1 MKFVLLTL
9 LSLYFSASLS
19 NEQAP
24 PHSFNL
30 KNGMQ
35 VVVIENKRA
44 PVIAQMIWYN
54 FGSGIEKTGKSGLAH
69 FMEHLMF
76 KGTRKFPDNY
86 YSNYISKIG
95 GSENAFTSYDYTAY
109 YQVFPKSE
117 LKKMMKMEADR
128 MTNLTLTKENV
139 EIEKQVILEER
150 FQRIESD
157 PSSKLDE
164 SMRSILFPNHYYGR
178 PIIGWRHEI
187 EGLTYEDVLSFYKE
201 NYKPNNAILVLSG
214 DVDLEK
220 AKKLSKKYFGKI
232 RKGKQESKLGKITD
246 PDLNTNIFVKM
257 QHSTV
262 KQPIWKKFY
271 RTTSYN
277 SDVNNSIALDM
288 GFKIVASGTSSL
300 LYENLVEEKKIF
312 SVVGGYFQGLT
323 KGEGNVYLYAIPNE
337 KKTSSE
343 IDNIIM
349 NEFKEIINKKL
360 TPKRFEIEK
369 KKYFFDTIYKKDG
382 VLNPAQIYGEALT
395 VGLTLDDIKKWQ
407 EKVNNIS
414 LNDVKKALEKLYENK
429 NYVLGELLN

>member
-1 MKFVLLTL
+1 MRFVLLII
-9 LSLYFSASLS
+9 LSLYYSVSFSDEKDTL
-19 NEQAP
+19 
-24 PHSFNL
+24 HSFKL
-30 KNGMQ
+30 KNGME

-86 YSNYISKIG
+86 YSNFISKIG

-128 MTNLTLTKENV
+128 MTNLTLTQENV
-139 EIEKQVILEER
+139 EIEKRVILEER

-187 EGLTYEDVLSFYKE
+187 EGLSYEDVLSFYKE

-232 RKGKQESKLGKITD
+232 RKGKQESKLEVTD

-257 QHSTV
+257 QHPTV

-271 RTTSYN
+271 RTISYK
-277 SDVNNSIALDM
+277 SDIDNSIALDM

-300 LYENLVEEKKIF
+300 LYQNLVEDKKIF

-323 KGEGNVYLYAIPNE
+323 KGEGNVYLYAISKE
-337 KKTSSE
+337 KKDSNE
-343 IDNIIM
+343 IDKIIM
-349 NEFKEIINKKL
+349 NEFKKIINEKL
-360 TPKRFEIEK
+360 TSERFEIEK

-395 VGLTLDDIKKWQ
+395 VGLAFDDINKWQ
-407 EKVNNIS
+407 ERLNNIS
-414 LNDVKKALEKLYENK
+414 LDDVKKALEKLYENK
-429 NYVLGELLN
+429 NYVIGELSN

>member
-1 MKFVLLTL
+1 MRFVLLII
-9 LSLYFSASLS
+9 LSLYYSVSFSDEKDTL
-19 NEQAP
+19 
-24 PHSFNL
+24 HSFKL
-30 KNGMQ
+30 KNGME

-54 FGSGIEKTGKSGLAH
+54 FGSGIEKSGKSGLAH

-76 KGTRKFPDNY
+76 KGTRKLPDNY
-86 YSNYISKIG
+86 YSNFISKIG
-95 GSENAFTSYDYTAY
+95 GSENALTSYDYTAY

-128 MTNLTLTKENV
+128 MTNLTLTQENV
-139 EIEKQVILEER
+139 EIEKRVILEER

-232 RKGKQESKLGKITD
+232 RKGKQESKLEVTD

-257 QHSTV
+257 QHPTV

-271 RTTSYN
+271 RTISYK
-277 SDVNNSIALDM
+277 SDIDNSIALDM
-288 GFKIVASGTSSL
+288 CFKIVASGTSSL
-300 LYENLVEEKKIF
+300 LYQNLVEDKKIF

-323 KGEGNVYLYAIPNE
+323 KGEGNVYLYAISKE
-337 KKTSSE
+337 KKDSNE
-343 IDNIIM
+343 IDKIIM
-349 NEFKEIINKKL
+349 NEFKKIINEKL
-360 TPKRFEIEK
+360 TSERFEIEK
-369 KKYFFDTIYKKDG
+369 IKYFFDTIYKKDG
-382 VLNPAQIYGEALT
+382 VLNPAQIYGEALS
-395 VGLTLDDIKKWQ
+395 VGLTFDDINKWQ
-407 EKVNNIS
+407 ERLNNIS

-429 NYVLGELLN
+429 NYVIGELSN

>member
-1 MKFVLLTL
+1 MRIVLLII
-9 LSLYFSASLS
+9 LSLYFSNSFS
-19 NEQAP
+19 NEQTS
-24 PHSFNL
+24 PHYFLL
-30 KNGMQ
+30 KNGME

-54 FGSGIEKTGKSGLAH
+54 FGSGIEKIGKSGLAH

-117 LKKMMKMEADR
+117 LKKIMKMEADR

-139 EIEKQVILEER
+139 EIEKRVILEER

-187 EGLTYEDVLSFYKE
+187 EELTYEDVLSFYKE

-232 RKGKQESKLGKITD
+232 RSKKEEPKLRVTD
-246 PDLNTNIFVKM
+246 PDLSTNIFVKM
-257 QHSTV
+257 KHPTV

-271 RTTSYN
+271 RTISYK
-277 SDVNNSIALDM
+277 SDVNNAIALDM
-288 GFKIVASGTSSL
+288 GLKIVASGTSSL
-300 LYENLVEEKKIF
+300 LYQNLVEDEKIF

-323 KGEGNVYLYAIPNE
+323 KGEGNVYLYAILKE
-337 KKTSSE
+337 KKSSNE

-349 NEFKEIINKKL
+349 NQFKKIVDEKL
-360 TPKRFEIEK
+360 TLERFEIEK

-382 VLNPAQIYGEALT
+382 ILNPAQIYGEALT
-395 VGLTLDDIKKWQ
+395 VGLTLDEIKKWQ
-407 EKVNNIS
+407 ERVNNVT
-414 LNDVKKALEKLYENK
+414 LNDVKKALEELYENK
-429 NYVLGELLN
+429 NYVVGELSN

>member
-1 MKFVLLTL
+1 MRFVLLII
-9 LSLYFSASLS
+9 LSLYYSVSFSDEKDTL
-19 NEQAP
+19 
-24 PHSFNL
+24 HSFKL
-30 KNGMQ
+30 KNGME

-86 YSNYISKIG
+86 YSNFISKIG

-128 MTNLTLTKENV
+128 MTNLTLTQENV
-139 EIEKQVILEER
+139 EIEKRVILEER

-187 EGLTYEDVLSFYKE
+187 EGLSYEDVLSFYKE

-232 RKGKQESKLGKITD
+232 RKGKQESKLEVTD

-257 QHSTV
+257 QHPTV

-271 RTTSYN
+271 RTISYK
-277 SDVNNSIALDM
+277 SDIDNSIALDM

-300 LYENLVEEKKIF
+300 LYQNLVEDKKIF

-323 KGEGNVYLYAIPNE
+323 KGEGNVYLYAISKEKKDSNEIDKIIMDEFKKIINE
-337 KKTSSE
+337 KLTSE
-343 IDNIIM
+343 
-349 NEFKEIINKKL
+349 
-360 TPKRFEIEK
+360 RFEIEK

-395 VGLTLDDIKKWQ
+395 VGLAFDDINKWQ
-407 EKVNNIS
+407 ERLNNIS
-414 LNDVKKALEKLYENK
+414 LDDVKKALEKLYENK
-429 NYVLGELLN
+429 NYVIGELSN

>member
-1 MKFVLLTL
+1 MRFVLLII
-9 LSLYFSASLS
+9 LSLYYSVSFSDEKDTL
-19 NEQAP
+19 
-24 PHSFNL
+24 HSFKL
-30 KNGMQ
+30 KNGME

-86 YSNYISKIG
+86 YSNFISKIG

-128 MTNLTLTKENV
+128 MTNLTLTQENV
-139 EIEKQVILEER
+139 EIEKRVILEER

-232 RKGKQESKLGKITD
+232 RKGKQESKPKVTD

-257 QHSTV
+257 QHPTV

-271 RTTSYN
+271 RTISYK
-277 SDVNNSIALDM
+277 SDIDNSIALDM

-300 LYENLVEEKKIF
+300 LYQNLVEDKKIF

-323 KGEGNVYLYAIPNE
+323 KGEGNVYLYAISKE
-337 KKTSSE
+337 KKDSNE
-343 IDNIIM
+343 IDKIIM
-349 NEFKEIINKKL
+349 NEFKKIINEKL
-360 TPKRFEIEK
+360 TSERFEIEK

-395 VGLTLDDIKKWQ
+395 VGLAFDDINKWQ
-407 EKVNNIS
+407 ERLNNIS
-414 LNDVKKALEKLYENK
+414 LDDVKKALEKLYENK
-429 NYVLGELLN
+429 NYVIGELSN

>member
-1 MKFVLLTL
+1 MRLVLLIII
-9 LSLYFSASLS
+9 SLFFSHSFS
-19 NEQAP
+19 EEINS
-24 PHSFNL
+24 PHSFVL
-30 KNGMQ
+30 KNGMK
-35 VVVIENKRA
+35 VIVIENKRA
-44 PVIAQMIWYN
+44 PVIAQMVWYN
-54 FGSGIEKTGKSGLAH
+54 FGSGIEETGKSGLAH

-109 YQVFPKSE
+109 YQIFPKSE

-187 EGLTYEDVLSFYKE
+187 EELRYEDVLSFYKE

-220 AKKLSKKYFGKI
+220 AKKLSKKYYGKI
-232 RKGKQESKLGKITD
+232 RKGKSEPKLKVTD

-257 QHSTV
+257 KHSTV

-271 RTTSYN
+271 RTISYK

-288 GFKIVASGTSSL
+288 GFKMVASGTSSL
-300 LYENLVEEKKIF
+300 LYQNLVEEKKIF

-323 KGEGNVYLYAIPNE
+323 KGEGNVYLYAISKE
-337 KKTSSE
+337 KKPSYE
-343 IDNIIM
+343 IDKIIM
-349 NEFKEIINKKL
+349 NEFIEIIKKKL

-395 VGLTLDDIKKWQ
+395 VGLSLDDIKKWQ
-407 EKVNNIS
+407 ERVNSVS
-414 LNDVKKALEKLYENK
+414 LDDVKRALEKLYENK
-429 NYVLGELLN
+429 NYVIGELSN

>member
-1 MKFVLLTL
+1 MRFVLLII
-9 LSLYFSASLS
+9 LSLYYSVSFSDEKDTL
-19 NEQAP
+19 
-24 PHSFNL
+24 HSFKL
-30 KNGMQ
+30 KNGME

-54 FGSGIEKTGKSGLAH
+54 FGSGIEKTGKSVLAH

-86 YSNYISKIG
+86 YSNFISKIG

-109 YQVFPKSE
+109 YQDFPKSE
-117 LKKMMKMEADR
+117 LKMMMKMEADR

-139 EIEKQVILEER
+139 EIEKRVILEER

-187 EGLTYEDVLSFYKE
+187 EGLSYEDVLSFYKE

-232 RKGKQESKLGKITD
+232 RKGKQESKLEVTD
-246 PDLNTNIFVKM
+246 HDLNTNIFVKM
-257 QHSTV
+257 QHPTV

-271 RTTSYN
+271 RTISYK
-277 SDVNNSIALDM
+277 SDIDNSIALDM

-300 LYENLVEEKKIF
+300 LYQNLVEDKKIF

-323 KGEGNVYLYAIPNE
+323 KGEGNVYLYAISKE
-337 KKTSSE
+337 KKDSNE
-343 IDNIIM
+343 IDKIIM
-349 NEFKEIINKKL
+349 NEFKKIINEKL
-360 TPKRFEIEK
+360 TSERFEIEK

-395 VGLTLDDIKKWQ
+395 VGLAFDDINKWQ
-407 EKVNNIS
+407 ERLNNIS
-414 LNDVKKALEKLYENK
+414 LNDVRKALENLYENK
-429 NYVLGELLN
+429 NYVIGELSN

>member
-1 MKFVLLTL
+1 MRLVLLVIF
-9 LSLYFSASLS
+9 SLFFSNLYS
-19 NEQAP
+19 NEQTLP
-24 PHSFNL
+24 YSFTL
-30 KNGMQ
+30 KNGMG
-35 VVVIENKRA
+35 VVVIQNKRA

-54 FGSGIEKTGKSGLAH
+54 FGSGVENTGKSGLAH

-139 EIEKQVILEER
+139 EIEKRVILEER

-201 NYKPNNAILVLSG
+201 NYKPNNALLVLSG
-214 DVDLEK
+214 DVDLEN

-232 RKGKQESKLGKITD
+232 SKGKQEPKLIVTD
-246 PDLNTNIFVKM
+246 PNLNTNIFVNM

-271 RTTSYN
+271 RTISYN
-277 SDVNNSIALDM
+277 SDINNAIALDM
-288 GFKIVASGTSSL
+288 GLKIVASGTSSL
-300 LYENLVEEKKIF
+300 LYQNLVEEKKVF

-323 KGEGNVYLYAIPNE
+323 KGEGNVYLYAISKK
-337 KKTSSE
+337 KKTSDE

-349 NEFKEIINKKL
+349 NEFLEIIKEKL

-407 EKVNNIS
+407 ERVNNVT
-414 LNDVKKALEKLYENK
+414 LNDVKRALEKLYENK
-429 NYVLGELLN
+429 NYVIGELSN

>member
-1 MKFVLLTL
+1 MRLVLLII
-9 LSLYFSASLS
+9 LSLFFS
-19 NEQAP
+19 N
-24 PHSFNL
+24 SFSDEINSPYSFVL
-30 KNGMQ
+30 KNGMK
-35 VVVIENKRA
+35 VIVIENKRA
-44 PVIAQMIWYN
+44 PVIAQMVWYN
-54 FGSGIEKTGKSGLAH
+54 FGSGVEETGKSGLAH

-117 LKKMMKMEADR
+117 LKQMMKMEADR

-139 EIEKQVILEER
+139 EIEKRVILEER
-150 FQRIESD
+150 FQRVESD

-187 EGLTYEDVLSFYKE
+187 EGLRYEDVLSFYKE

-220 AKKLSKKYFGKI
+220 AKKLSKKYYGKI
-232 RKGKQESKLGKITD
+232 RKGKSKPKLKVID

-257 QHSTV
+257 KHSTV

-271 RTTSYN
+271 RTISYKSDLN
-277 SDVNNSIALDM
+277 SSIALDM
-288 GFKIVASGTSSL
+288 GFKMVASGTSSL
-300 LYENLVEEKKIF
+300 LYQNLVEEKKIF

-323 KGEGNVYLYAIPNE
+323 KGEGNVYLYAISKE
-337 KKTSSE
+337 KKTSHE

-349 NEFKEIINKKL
+349 NEFMEIIKGKL

-395 VGLTLDDIKKWQ
+395 VGLSLDDIKKWQ
-407 EKVNNIS
+407 ERVNNVS
-414 LNDVKKALEKLYENK
+414 LNDVKRALEKLYENK
-429 NYVLGELLN
+429 NYVIGELSN

>member
-86 YSNYISKIG
+86 YSNFISKIG

-117 LKKMMKMEADR
+117 LKMMMKMEADR

-139 EIEKQVILEER
+139 EIEKRVILEER

-187 EGLTYEDVLSFYKE
+187 EGLSYEDVLSFYKE

-232 RKGKQESKLGKITD
+232 RKGKQESKLEVTD

-257 QHSTV
+257 QHPTV

-271 RTTSYN
+271 RTISYK
-277 SDVNNSIALDM
+277 SDIDNSIALDM

-300 LYENLVEEKKIF
+300 LYQNLVEDKKIF

-323 KGEGNVYLYAIPNE
+323 KGEGNVYLYAISKE
-337 KKTSSE
+337 KKDSNE
-343 IDNIIM
+343 IDKIIM
-349 NEFKEIINKKL
+349 NEFKKIINEKL
-360 TPKRFEIEK
+360 TSERFEIEK

-395 VGLTLDDIKKWQ
+395 VGLTFDDINKWQ
-407 EKVNNIS
+407 ERLNNIS

-429 NYVLGELLN
+429 NYVIGELSN

>member
-1 MKFVLLTL
+1 MRLVLLIII
-9 LSLYFSASLS
+9 SLFFSHSFS
-19 NEQAP
+19 EETNS
-24 PHSFNL
+24 PHSFVL
-30 KNGMQ
+30 KNGMK
-35 VVVIENKRA
+35 VIVIENKRA
-44 PVIAQMIWYN
+44 PVIAQMVWYN
-54 FGSGIEKTGKSGLAH
+54 FGSGIEETGKSGLAH

-109 YQVFPKSE
+109 YQIFPKSE

-187 EGLTYEDVLSFYKE
+187 EGLRYEDVLSFYKE

-220 AKKLSKKYFGKI
+220 AKKLSKKYYGKI
-232 RKGKQESKLGKITD
+232 RKGKSKPKLKVTD

-257 QHSTV
+257 KHSTV

-271 RTTSYN
+271 RTISYK

-288 GFKIVASGTSSL
+288 GFKMVASGTSSL
-300 LYENLVEEKKIF
+300 LYQNLVEEKKIF

-323 KGEGNVYLYAIPNE
+323 KGEGNVYLYAISKE
-337 KKTSSE
+337 KKPSYE
-343 IDNIIM
+343 IDKIIM
-349 NEFKEIINKKL
+349 NEFMEIIKEKL

-369 KKYFFDTIYKKDG
+369 KKYYFDTIYKKDG

-395 VGLTLDDIKKWQ
+395 VGLSLDDIKKWQ
-407 EKVNNIS
+407 ERVNNVS
-414 LNDVKKALEKLYENK
+414 LNDVKRALEKLYENK
-429 NYVLGELLN
+429 NYVIGELSN

>member
-1 MKFVLLTL
+1 MRLVLLII
-9 LSLYFSASLS
+9 LSIYFSSSFS
-19 NEQAP
+19 NEQASP
-24 PHSFNL
+24 YSFIL
-30 KNGMQ
+30 KNGME
-35 VVVIENKRA
+35 VVVIENNRA
-44 PVIAQMIWYN
+44 PVVAQMIWYN
-54 FGSGIEKTGKSGLAH
+54 FGSGIEETGKSGLAH

-117 LKKMMKMEADR
+117 LKKIMKMEADR
-128 MTNLTLTKENV
+128 MTNLTLTEENV
-139 EIEKQVILEER
+139 EIEKRVILEER

-187 EGLTYEDVLSFYKE
+187 EGLTYDDVLSFYKK
-201 NYKPNNAILVLSG
+201 NYKPNNAVLVLSG

-232 RKGKQESKLGKITD
+232 RKGKKEPKLKVMD
-246 PDLNTNIFVKM
+246 PDLNTNIFVTMK
-257 QHSTV
+257 HSTV
-262 KQPIWKKFY
+262 KQPVWKKFY
-271 RTTSYN
+271 RTISYK
-277 SDVNNSIALDM
+277 SDIDDSIALDM
-288 GFKIVASGTSSL
+288 GLKIVASGTSSL
-300 LYENLVEEKKIF
+300 LYQKLVEEKKTF
-312 SVVGGYFQGLT
+312 SVVGGYYQGLT
-323 KGEGNVYLYAIPNE
+323 KGEGNVYLYAISND
-337 KKTSSE
+337 KKKSEE
-343 IDNIIM
+343 IDRIIMKEFKNII
-349 NEFKEIINKKL
+349 NEKL

-395 VGLTLDDIKKWQ
+395 VGLTMDEIKKWR

-414 LNDVKKALEKLYENK
+414 LDDVKKTLDQLYENQ
-429 NYVLGELLN
+429 NYVIGELSN

>member
-1 MKFVLLTL
+1 MRLALLII
-9 LSLYFSASLS
+9 FSVFFSHTFG
-19 NEQAP
+19 NEQISP
-24 PHSFNL
+24 FSFTL
-30 KNGMQ
+30 KNGMK
-35 VVVIENKRA
+35 VIVIQNKRA
-44 PVIAQMIWYN
+44 PVVAQMIWYN
-54 FGSGIEKTGKSGLAH
+54 FGSGVENTGKSGLAH

-86 YSNYISKIG
+86 YSNYISKVG

-117 LKKMMKMEADR
+117 LKQMMKMEADR
-128 MTNLTLTKENV
+128 MINLTLTKENV
-139 EIEKQVILEER
+139 EIEKRVILEER

-187 EGLTYEDVLSFYKE
+187 EKLTYEDVLSFYKA

-232 RKGKQESKLGKITD
+232 RKGKQETKVKVTD
-246 PDLNTNIFVKM
+246 PDLNTNIFVNM
-257 QHSTV
+257 QHPTV

-271 RTTSYN
+271 RTISYN
-277 SDVNNSIALDM
+277 SDVNNAIALDM

-300 LYENLVEEKKIF
+300 LYQNLVEEKKVF

-323 KGEGNVYLYAIPNE
+323 KGEGNVYLYAISKE
-337 KKTSSE
+337 KKTSNE
-343 IDNIIM
+343 IDKIIM
-349 NEFKEIINKKL
+349 NEFKEIIDQKL
-360 TPKRFEIEK
+360 TSKRFEIEK

-395 VGLTLDDIKKWQ
+395 VGLTLDDIKRWQ
-407 EKVNNIS
+407 ERVKNVS
-414 LNDVKKALEKLYENK
+414 LNDVKSALEKLYENK
-429 NYVLGELLN
+429 NYVIGELSN

>member
-1 MKFVLLTL
+1 MRFVLLII
-9 LSLYFSASLS
+9 LSLYYSVSFSDEKDTL
-19 NEQAP
+19 
-24 PHSFNL
+24 HSFKL
-30 KNGMQ
+30 KNGME

-86 YSNYISKIG
+86 YSNFISKIG

-128 MTNLTLTKENV
+128 MTNLTLTQENV
-139 EIEKQVILEER
+139 EIEKRVILEER

-187 EGLTYEDVLSFYKE
+187 EGLSYEDVLSFYKE

-232 RKGKQESKLGKITD
+232 RKGKQESKLEVTD

-257 QHSTV
+257 QHPTV

-271 RTTSYN
+271 RTISYK
-277 SDVNNSIALDM
+277 SDIDNSIALDM

-300 LYENLVEEKKIF
+300 LYQNLVEDKKIF

-323 KGEGNVYLYAIPNE
+323 KGEGNVYLYAISKEKKDSNEIDKIIMDEFKKIINE
-337 KKTSSE
+337 KLTSE
-343 IDNIIM
+343 
-349 NEFKEIINKKL
+349 
-360 TPKRFEIEK
+360 RFEIEK

-395 VGLTLDDIKKWQ
+395 VGLTFDDINKWQ
-407 EKVNNIS
+407 ERLNNIS

-429 NYVLGELLN
+429 NYVIGELSN

>member
-1 MKFVLLTL
+1 MRLVLLII
-9 LSLYFSASLS
+9 LSFYFSNSFS
-19 NEQAP
+19 NEQTST
-24 PHSFNL
+24 HSFVL
-30 KNGMQ
+30 KNGME

-44 PVIAQMIWYN
+44 PVIAQMVWYN
-54 FGSGIEKTGKSGLAH
+54 FGSGIEETGKSGLAH

-76 KGTRKFPDNY
+76 KGTKKYPDNY
-86 YSNYISKIG
+86 YSNYISRIG
-95 GSENAFTSYDYTAY
+95 GSENAFTSFDYTAY
-109 YQVFPKSE
+109 YQVFPKTE

-128 MTNLTLTKENV
+128 MTNLTLTKENI
-139 EIEKQVILEER
+139 EIEKRVILEER

-187 EGLTYEDVLSFYKE
+187 EGLTYEDVLRFYKE

-232 RKGKQESKLGKITD
+232 RKGKEELKPKVTD
-246 PDLNTNIFVKM
+246 PDLSTNIFVKM

-271 RTTSYN
+271 RTTSYK

-300 LYENLVEEKKIF
+300 LYQNLVEEKKIF

-323 KGEGNVYLYAIPNE
+323 KGEGNVYLYAISKE
-337 KKTSSE
+337 KKTSNE

-349 NEFKEIINKKL
+349 NEFKEIINQKL

-395 VGLTLDDIKKWQ
+395 VGLTLDDVKKWQ
-407 EKVNNIS
+407 ERVNNVS
-414 LNDVKKALEKLYENK
+414 LNDVKKALERLYKNK
-429 NYVLGELLN
+429 NYVIGELSN

>member
-1 MKFVLLTL
+1 MRLVLLIII
-9 LSLYFSASLS
+9 SLFFSHSFS
-19 NEQAP
+19 EETNS
-24 PHSFNL
+24 PHSFVL
-30 KNGMQ
+30 KNGMK
-35 VVVIENKRA
+35 VIVIENKRA
-44 PVIAQMIWYN
+44 PVIAQMVWYN
-54 FGSGIEKTGKSGLAH
+54 FGSGIEETGKSGLAH

-109 YQVFPKSE
+109 YQIFPKSE

-187 EGLTYEDVLSFYKE
+187 EELRYEDVLSFYKE

-220 AKKLSKKYFGKI
+220 AKKLSKKYYGKI
-232 RKGKQESKLGKITD
+232 RKGKSEPKLKVID

-257 QHSTV
+257 KHSTV

-271 RTTSYN
+271 RTISYK

-288 GFKIVASGTSSL
+288 GFKMVASGTSSL
-300 LYENLVEEKKIF
+300 LYQNLVEEKKIF

-323 KGEGNVYLYAIPNE
+323 KGEGNVYLYAISKE
-337 KKTSSE
+337 KKPSYE
-343 IDNIIM
+343 IDKIIM
-349 NEFKEIINKKL
+349 NEFMEIINEKL

-395 VGLTLDDIKKWQ
+395 VGLSLDDIKKWQ
-407 EKVNNIS
+407 ERVNSVS
-414 LNDVKKALEKLYENK
+414 LDDVKRALEKLYENK
-429 NYVLGELLN
+429 NYVIGELSN

>member
-1 MKFVLLTL
+1 MRLVLLII
-9 LSLYFSASLS
+9 LSLFFS
-19 NEQAP
+19 N
-24 PHSFNL
+24 SFSDEINSPYSFVL
-30 KNGMQ
+30 KNGMK
-35 VVVIENKRA
+35 VIVIENKRA
-44 PVIAQMIWYN
+44 PVIAQMVWYN
-54 FGSGIEKTGKSGLAH
+54 FGSGVEETGKSGLAH

-76 KGTRKFPDNY
+76 KGTRKFPGNY

-117 LKKMMKMEADR
+117 LKTMMKMEADR

-139 EIEKQVILEER
+139 EIEKRVILEER
-150 FQRIESD
+150 FQRVESD

-187 EGLTYEDVLSFYKE
+187 EGLSYEDVLSFYKE

-220 AKKLSKKYFGKI
+220 AKKLSKKYYGKI
-232 RKGKQESKLGKITD
+232 RKGKSKPKLKVID

-257 QHSTV
+257 KHSTV

-271 RTTSYN
+271 RTISYK
-277 SDVNNSIALDM
+277 SDVNSSIALDM
-288 GFKIVASGTSSL
+288 GFKMVASGTSSL
-300 LYENLVEEKKIF
+300 LYQNLVEEKKIF

-323 KGEGNVYLYAIPNE
+323 KGEGNVYLYAISKE
-337 KKTSSE
+337 KKTSHE

-349 NEFKEIINKKL
+349 NEFMEIIKEKL

-395 VGLTLDDIKKWQ
+395 VGLSLDDIKKWQ
-407 EKVNNIS
+407 ERVNNVS
-414 LNDVKKALEKLYENK
+414 LNDVKRALEKLYENK
-429 NYVLGELLN
+429 NYVIGELSN

>member
-1 MKFVLLTL
+1 MRLVLLII
-9 LSLYFSASLS
+9 LSLVFSNSFS
-19 NEQAP
+19 DETNP
-24 PHSFNL
+24 PHLFVL
-30 KNGMQ
+30 KNGMK
-35 VVVIENKRA
+35 VIVIENKRA
-44 PVIAQMIWYN
+44 PVIAQMVWYN
-54 FGSGIEKTGKSGLAH
+54 FGSGIEETGKSGLAH

-76 KGTRKFPDNY
+76 KGTRKFPDSY

-109 YQVFPKSE
+109 YQIFPKSE

-139 EIEKQVILEER
+139 EIEKRVILEER

-187 EGLTYEDVLSFYKE
+187 EGLRYDDVLSFYKE

-220 AKKLSKKYFGKI
+220 AKKLSKKYYGKI
-232 RKGKQESKLGKITD
+232 RKGKSEPKLKVTD
-246 PDLNTNIFVKM
+246 PDLNTNVFVKM
-257 QHSTV
+257 KHSTV

-271 RTTSYN
+271 RTISYK

-288 GFKIVASGTSSL
+288 GFKMVASGTSSL
-300 LYENLVEEKKIF
+300 LYQNLVEERKIF

-323 KGEGNVYLYAIPNE
+323 KGEGNVYLYAISKE
-337 KKTSSE
+337 KKPSYE
-343 IDNIIM
+343 IDKIIM
-349 NEFKEIINKKL
+349 NEFMEIIKEKL
-360 TPKRFEIEK
+360 TLERFEIEK

-395 VGLTLDDIKKWQ
+395 VGLSLDDIKEWQ
-407 EKVNNIS
+407 ERVNNVS
-414 LNDVKKALEKLYENK
+414 LNDVKRALGKLYENK
-429 NYVLGELLN
+429 NYVIGELSN

>member
-1 MKFVLLTL
+1 MKLVLLII
-9 LSLYFSASLS
+9 LSLYFSNSFS
-19 NEQAP
+19 NEQTST
-24 PHSFNL
+24 HSFVL
-30 KNGMQ
+30 KNGME

-86 YSNYISKIG
+86 YSNFISKIG

-128 MTNLTLTKENV
+128 MSNLTLTKENV
-139 EIEKQVILEER
+139 EIEKRVILEER

-232 RKGKQESKLGKITD
+232 RKGKQESKLKVTD

-257 QHSTV
+257 QHPTV
-262 KQPIWKKFY
+262 KQSIWKKFY
-271 RTTSYN
+271 RTISYK
-277 SDVNNSIALDM
+277 SDINNSIALDM

-300 LYENLVEEKKIF
+300 LYQNLVEEKKIF

-323 KGEGNVYLYAIPNE
+323 KGEGNVYLYAISKE
-337 KKTSSE
+337 KKNSNE
-343 IDNIIM
+343 IDKIIM
-349 NEFKEIINKKL
+349 SEFKEIINEKL
-360 TPKRFEIEK
+360 TSERFEIEK

-382 VLNPAQIYGEALT
+382 ILNPAQIYGEALT
-395 VGLTLDDIKKWQ
+395 VGLTFDDINKWQ
-407 EKVNNIS
+407 DRLNNIS

-429 NYVLGELLN
+429 NYVIGELSN

>member
-1 MKFVLLTL
+1 MRSVLFIIFLF
-9 LSLYFSASLS
+9 YFSFSFS
-19 NEQAP
+19 NEKNS
-24 PHSFNL
+24 PHLFKL
-30 KNGMQ
+30 KNGMD
-35 VVVIENKRA
+35 VIIIQNKRA

-54 FGSGIEKTGKSGLAH
+54 FGSGIEEKGKSGLAH

-86 YSNYISKIG
+86 YSDYISKVG

-139 EIEKQVILEER
+139 EIEKRVILEER

-220 AKKLSKKYFGKI
+220 AKKLSKKYYGKI
-232 RKGKQESKLGKITD
+232 RKGKKEKKLKVSD
-246 PDLNTNIFVKM
+246 PDLDTNIFVKM
-257 QHSTV
+257 KHSTV

-271 RTTSYN
+271 RTTSYK
-277 SDVNNSIALDM
+277 SDVESSIALDM
-288 GFKIVASGTSSL
+288 GLKIVASGTASL
-300 LYENLVEEKKIF
+300 LYQNLVEEKKIF
-312 SVVGGYFQGLT
+312 SVIGGYFQGLT
-323 KGEGNVYLYAIPNE
+323 KGEGNVYLYAISKE
-337 KKTSSE
+337 KKPSSE
-343 IDNIIM
+343 IDSIIM
-349 NEFKEIINKKL
+349 NEFREIINEKL

-407 EKVNNIS
+407 ERVDNVS
-414 LNDVKKALEKLYENK
+414 LNDVKKVLEELYDNR
-429 NYVLGELLN
+429 NYVIGELSN

>member
-1 MKFVLLTL
+1 MRFVLLII
-9 LSLYFSASLS
+9 LSLYYSVSFSDEKDTL
-19 NEQAP
+19 
-24 PHSFNL
+24 HSFKL
-30 KNGMQ
+30 KNGME

-86 YSNYISKIG
+86 YSNFISKIG

-128 MTNLTLTKENV
+128 MTNLTLTQENV
-139 EIEKQVILEER
+139 EIEKRVILEER

-232 RKGKQESKLGKITD
+232 RKGKQESKLEVTD

-257 QHSTV
+257 QHPTV

-271 RTTSYN
+271 RTISYK
-277 SDVNNSIALDM
+277 SDIDNSIALDM

-300 LYENLVEEKKIF
+300 LYQNLVEDKKIF

-323 KGEGNVYLYAIPNE
+323 KGEGNVYLYAISKE
-337 KKTSSE
+337 KKDSNE
-343 IDNIIM
+343 IDKIIM
-349 NEFKEIINKKL
+349 NEFKKIINEKL
-360 TPKRFEIEK
+360 TSERFEIEK

-395 VGLTLDDIKKWQ
+395 VGLAFDDINKWQ
-407 EKVNNIS
+407 ERLNNIS

-429 NYVLGELLN
+429 NYVIGELSN